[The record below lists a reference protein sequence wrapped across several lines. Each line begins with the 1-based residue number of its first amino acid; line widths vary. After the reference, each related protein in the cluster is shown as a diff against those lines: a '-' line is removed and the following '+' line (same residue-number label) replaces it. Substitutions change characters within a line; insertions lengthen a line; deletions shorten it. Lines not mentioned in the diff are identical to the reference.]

1 MCDVEKIRESFK
13 PDHITTLFVGES
25 APAGGDFFYDGNSI
39 LFRAMKQA
47 FEGSESFLKDFQAS
61 GFFLDDLILEP
72 ANNLED
78 VARDALRWNSV
89 PGLADRIREYQPS
102 AIVTLMR
109 GIELMVIEAICQS
122 GHNSKTYHVP
132 FPGTGNWKY
141 FQREMQPVIPELPTL
156 HGKKWK
162 ESQTVTIEGK
172 RQSIPLTE
180 GPSRAAARSYLRG
193 AGFAKDDLHKPI
205 IGIANTWTEIGT
217 CNVHLREIAEALKQ
231 GIREAGG
238 TPMEFNTVTISDGI
252 TMGTQGMKASLVSR
266 EVIADSIELVARGNL
281 FDGLVGIGG
290 CDKNMPGII
299 MALCR
304 LDIPGM
310 MLYGGSIAPGKLN
323 GPNGEKIDITI
334 QNVFEGIG
342 AYAAG
347 KIDDAGLEALEANAC
362 PGAGACGGQFTA
374 NTMAMSGELLGISPM
389 ELSGVPATAKNKLEA
404 TRAAGRMLMDAVRAN
419 RRPSQ
424 IINRKSLENTI
435 ASVAASGG
443 STNAVLHLIA
453 IARELGIDLKMDDFD
468 RISTQTPFICD
479 LTPAGKYVASDYQ
492 AAGGSRLLAKRMI
505 DAGHADGSMLT
516 ISGRTLSEEAA
527 LAVETPGQ
535 VVIGKFESPIKPN
548 GGLVILKGNLAPEG
562 SVMKIAA
569 ANRYEHRGPARVFEC
584 EEDCFAAV
592 QTGKIKPNDVLV
604 IRYEGP
610 KGGPGMREML
620 QVTAAVSGNP
630 ELSST
635 VALLT
640 DGRFSGATRGFT
652 AGHVAPEA
660 FVGGPIAAV
669 REGDII
675 HFDIP
680 KRTLNVEISDEE
692 MRKRLEGFK
701 APALRWPSG
710 VFRKYVDRVKSA
722 SEGATT

>member
-1 MCDVEKIRESFK
+1 M
-13 PDHITTLFVGES
+13 
-25 APAGGDFFYDGNSI
+25 
-39 LFRAMKQA
+39 
-47 FEGSESFLKDFQAS
+47 
-61 GFFLDDLILEP
+61 
-72 ANNLED
+72 
-78 VARDALRWNSV
+78 
-89 PGLADRIREYQPS
+89 
-102 AIVTLMR
+102 
-109 GIELMVIEAICQS
+109 
-122 GHNSKTYHVP
+122 
-132 FPGTGNWKY
+132 
-141 FQREMQPVIPELPTL
+141 
-156 HGKKWK
+156 
-162 ESQTVTIEGK
+162 TIEGK

-193 AGFAKDDLHKPI
+193 AGFSKEDLHKPI

-217 CNVHLREIAEALKQ
+217 CNVHLRDIAEALKE

-310 MLYGGSIAPGKLN
+310 MLYGGSIAPGKLD
-323 GPNGEKIDITI
+323 GVDITI

-342 AYAAG
+342 SHAAG
-347 KIDDAGLEALEANAC
+347 RIDDAGLEALEANAC

-374 NTMAMSGELLGISPM
+374 NTMAMSGEILGISPIY
-389 ELSGVPATAKNKLEA
+389 LSGVPAISTDKHAA
-404 TRAAGRMLMDAVRAN
+404 TREAGRILMDAVRAN

-424 IINRKSLENTI
+424 IITRTSLENTI

-453 IARELGIDLKMDDFD
+453 IARELNIPLSVDDFD
-468 RISTQTPFICD
+468 QISKRTPFICD

-492 AAGGSRLLAKRMI
+492 AAGGSRLLAKRLI
-505 DAGHADGSMLT
+505 EAGHADGSTLT
-516 ISGRTLSEEAA
+516 ISGNTLAEEAA
-527 LAVETPGQ
+527 LAQETPGQ
-535 VVIGKFESPIKPN
+535 AVIRRFENPIKPT

-562 SVMKIAA
+562 CVMKVAA
-569 ANRYEHRGPARVFEC
+569 ANRVEHRGPARVFEC
-584 EEDCFAAV
+584 EDDCFAAV
-592 QTGKIKPNDVLV
+592 QSGNIRPNDVLV

-620 QVTAAVSGNP
+620 QVTAAISSNA
-630 ELSST
+630 ELAAS
-635 VALLT
+635 VALMT

-669 REGDII
+669 REGDMI

-680 KRTLNVEISDEE
+680 NRTLMLELSEEEIAA
-692 MRKRLEGFK
+692 RLKGFRP
-701 APALRWPSG
+701 PALRWPRG
-710 VFRKYVDRVKSA
+710 VFRKYVDRVNSA

>member
-1 MCDVEKIRESFK
+1 MSNE
-13 PDHITTLFVGES
+13 TT
-25 APAGGDFFYDGNSI
+25 
-39 LFRAMKQA
+39 
-47 FEGSESFLKDFQAS
+47 
-61 GFFLDDLILEP
+61 
-72 ANNLED
+72 
-78 VARDALRWNSV
+78 
-89 PGLADRIREYQPS
+89 
-102 AIVTLMR
+102 
-109 GIELMVIEAICQS
+109 
-122 GHNSKTYHVP
+122 
-132 FPGTGNWKY
+132 
-141 FQREMQPVIPELPTL
+141 
-156 HGKKWK
+156 
-162 ESQTVTIEGK
+162 GK
-172 RQSIPLTE
+172 RISVPLTE

-193 AGFAKDDLHKPI
+193 SGFAKEDLHKPI

-238 TPMEFNTVTISDGI
+238 TPMEFNTITISDGI

-323 GPNGEKIDITI
+323 GVDITI

-342 AYAAG
+342 SYAAG
-347 KIDDAGLEALEANAC
+347 RIDEAGLEALEANAC

-374 NTMAMSGELLGISPM
+374 NTMAMSGEILGISPIY
-389 ELSGVPATAKNKLEA
+389 LSGVPATNPDKRATSKDKFAA
-404 TRAAGRMLMDAVRAN
+404 TREAGHILMDAVRAN
-419 RRPSQ
+419 RRPSE
-424 IINRKSLENTI
+424 IITRKSLENTI

-453 IARELGIDLKMDDFD
+453 IARELNIPLTVDDFD
-468 RISTQTPFICD
+468 EISKRTPFICD

-492 AAGGSRLLAKRMI
+492 AAGGSRLLAQRLI
-505 DAGHADGSMLT
+505 AAGHADGTTLT
-516 ISGRTLSEEAA
+516 ISGKTLAEEAA
-527 LAVETPGQ
+527 LAQETPGQ
-535 VVIGKFESPIKPN
+535 PVIHTFEDPIKPT

-569 ANRYEHRGPARVFEC
+569 ANRVEHRGPARVFEC

-592 QTGKIKPNDVLV
+592 QTGQIKPGDVLV

-620 QVTAAVSGNP
+620 QVTAAVSSNA
-630 ELSST
+630 ELS
-635 VALLT
+635 
-640 DGRFSGATRGFT
+640 
-652 AGHVAPEA
+652 VAPEA

-680 KRTLNVEISDEE
+680 NRKLTLEVSAEE
-692 MRKRLEGFK
+692 MASRLKGFK
-701 APALRWPSG
+701 PPALRWPRG
-710 VFRKYVDRVKSA
+710 VFRKYVDRVTSA

>member
-1 MCDVEKIRESFK
+1 M
-13 PDHITTLFVGES
+13 
-25 APAGGDFFYDGNSI
+25 
-39 LFRAMKQA
+39 
-47 FEGSESFLKDFQAS
+47 
-61 GFFLDDLILEP
+61 
-72 ANNLED
+72 
-78 VARDALRWNSV
+78 
-89 PGLADRIREYQPS
+89 
-102 AIVTLMR
+102 
-109 GIELMVIEAICQS
+109 
-122 GHNSKTYHVP
+122 
-132 FPGTGNWKY
+132 
-141 FQREMQPVIPELPTL
+141 
-156 HGKKWK
+156 
-162 ESQTVTIEGK
+162 TIEGK
-172 RQSIPLTE
+172 RQSIPMTE

-193 AGFAKDDLHKPI
+193 VGYSKEDLHKPI
-205 IGIANTWTEIGT
+205 IGIANTWAEIGT
-217 CNVHLREIAEALKQ
+217 CNIHLRDIAEALKE

-342 AYAAG
+342 SHAAG
-347 KIDDAGLEALEANAC
+347 RIDDAGLEALEANAC

-374 NTMAMSGELLGISPM
+374 NTMAMSGEILGISPIY
-389 ELSGVPATAKNKLEA
+389 LSGVPATSKDKHAA
-404 TRAAGRMLMDAVRAN
+404 TREAGRILMDAVRAN

-424 IINRKSLENTI
+424 IITRKSLENTI

-453 IARELGIDLKMDDFD
+453 IAREMGIELSIDDFD
-468 RISTQTPFICD
+468 VISKRTPFICD

-492 AAGGSRLLAKRMI
+492 AAGGSRLLAKRLI
-505 DAGHADGSMLT
+505 EAGHADGSTLT
-516 ISGRTLSEEAA
+516 ISGKTLAEEAA
-527 LAVETPGQ
+527 LARETPGQ
-535 VVIGKFESPIKPN
+535 VVIHTFENPIKPT

-562 SVMKIAA
+562 CVMKVAA
-569 ANRYEHRGPARVFEC
+569 ANRIEHRGPARVFDT
-584 EEDCFAAV
+584 EEACFAAV
-592 QTGKIKPNDVLV
+592 QSAQIKPGDVLV

-620 QVTAAVSGNP
+620 QVTAAISSNA
-630 ELSST
+630 ELSAH

-640 DGRFSGATRGFT
+640 DGRFSGATRGMT

-680 KRTLNVEISDEE
+680 NRKLNLEVSEQEIAS
-692 MRKRLEGFK
+692 RLKGFT
-701 APALRWPSG
+701 PPPLRWPRG
-710 VFRKYVDRVKSA
+710 VFRKYVDRVSSA

>member
-1 MCDVEKIRESFK
+1 M
-13 PDHITTLFVGES
+13 
-25 APAGGDFFYDGNSI
+25 
-39 LFRAMKQA
+39 
-47 FEGSESFLKDFQAS
+47 
-61 GFFLDDLILEP
+61 
-72 ANNLED
+72 
-78 VARDALRWNSV
+78 
-89 PGLADRIREYQPS
+89 
-102 AIVTLMR
+102 
-109 GIELMVIEAICQS
+109 
-122 GHNSKTYHVP
+122 
-132 FPGTGNWKY
+132 
-141 FQREMQPVIPELPTL
+141 
-156 HGKKWK
+156 
-162 ESQTVTIEGK
+162 TIEGK

-193 AGFAKDDLHKPI
+193 SGFSKEDLHKPI
-205 IGIANTWTEIGT
+205 IGIANTWTDIGT
-217 CNVHLREIAEALKQ
+217 CNFHLRKIAEAVKE
-231 GIREAGG
+231 GVREAGG
-238 TPMEFNTVTISDGI
+238 TPMEFNTITISDGI

-266 EVIADSIELVARGNL
+266 EVIADSIELMTRGNL
-281 FDGLVGIGG
+281 FDGLIGIGG

-323 GPNGEKIDITI
+323 GSDITI

-342 AYAAG
+342 SLADG
-347 KIDDAGLEALEANAC
+347 RIDEAQLECLEANAC

-374 NTMAMSGELLGISPM
+374 NTMAMSAEIMGISPIH
-389 ELSGVPATAKNKLEA
+389 LSGVPAALPEKMAASRE
-404 TRAAGRMLMDAVRAN
+404 AGRILMDAVRAN

-424 IINRKSLENTI
+424 IITRKSIENTI

-443 STNAVLHLIA
+443 STNAVLHLLA
-453 IARELGIDLKMDDFD
+453 IAREMGIELSIDDFD
-468 RISTQTPFICD
+468 AISKRTPFICD
-479 LTPAGKYVASDYQ
+479 LTPSGKYVASDYQ

-505 DAGHADGSMLT
+505 DAGLADGS
-516 ISGRTLSEEAA
+516 TLAITGKTLAEEAE
-527 LAVETPGQ
+527 LARETPGQ
-535 VVIGKFESPIKPN
+535 VVIHTFDKPLKPN

-562 SVMKIAA
+562 CVMKIAA
-569 ANRYEHRGPARVFEC
+569 ADRYEHRGPARVFDC

-592 QTGKIKPNDVLV
+592 QSGKINAGDVIV

-620 QVTAAVSGNP
+620 QVTAAISGSH
-630 ELSST
+630 LSNS

-669 REGDII
+669 REGEMI
-675 HFDIP
+675 HFDI
-680 KRTLNVEISDEE
+680 RNRRLTLELSDEE
-692 MRKRLEGFK
+692 MAARLKGFK
-701 APALRWPSG
+701 PPALRWPKG

-722 SEGATT
+722 AEGATT

>member
-1 MCDVEKIRESFK
+1 M
-13 PDHITTLFVGES
+13 
-25 APAGGDFFYDGNSI
+25 
-39 LFRAMKQA
+39 
-47 FEGSESFLKDFQAS
+47 
-61 GFFLDDLILEP
+61 
-72 ANNLED
+72 
-78 VARDALRWNSV
+78 
-89 PGLADRIREYQPS
+89 
-102 AIVTLMR
+102 
-109 GIELMVIEAICQS
+109 
-122 GHNSKTYHVP
+122 
-132 FPGTGNWKY
+132 
-141 FQREMQPVIPELPTL
+141 
-156 HGKKWK
+156 
-162 ESQTVTIEGK
+162 TIEGK

-193 AGFAKDDLHKPI
+193 AGFSKDDLHKPI
-205 IGIANTWTEIGT
+205 IGVANTWTEIGT
-217 CNVHLREIAEALKQ
+217 CNVHLRDIAEALKE

-323 GPNGEKIDITI
+323 GVDITI

-342 AYAAG
+342 SHAAG
-347 KIDDAGLEALEANAC
+347 RIDDAGLEALEANAC

-374 NTMAMSGELLGISPM
+374 NTMAMSGEILGISPIY
-389 ELSGVPATAKNKLEA
+389 LSGVPAISTDKHAA
-404 TRAAGRMLMDAVRAN
+404 TREAGRILMDAVRAN
-419 RRPSQ
+419 RRPSE
-424 IINRKSLENTI
+424 IITRRSLENTI

-453 IARELGIDLKMDDFD
+453 IARELNIPLNVDDFD
-468 RISTQTPFICD
+468 QISKRTPFICD

-492 AAGGSRLLAKRMI
+492 AAGGSRLLAKRLI
-505 DAGHADGSMLT
+505 EAGHADGSALT
-516 ISGRTLSEEAA
+516 ISGKTLAEEAA
-527 LAVETPGQ
+527 LAKETPGQ
-535 VVIGKFESPIKPN
+535 VVIRGFDNPIKPT

-562 SVMKIAA
+562 CVMKVAA
-569 ANRYEHRGPARVFEC
+569 ANRVEHRGPARVFEC
-584 EEDCFAAV
+584 EDDCFAAV
-592 QTGKIKPNDVLV
+592 QSGNIKPNDVLV

-620 QVTAAVSGNP
+620 QVTAAISSNP
-630 ELSST
+630 ELAAT
-635 VALLT
+635 VALMT

-669 REGDII
+669 REGDMIQ
-675 HFDIP
+675 FDIP
-680 KRTLNVEISDEE
+680 NRTLTLELSEEEIAA
-692 MRKRLEGFK
+692 RLKGFRP
-701 APALRWPSG
+701 PALRWPRG
-710 VFRKYVDRVKSA
+710 VFRKYVDRVNSA

>member
-1 MCDVEKIRESFK
+1 
-13 PDHITTLFVGES
+13 
-25 APAGGDFFYDGNSI
+25 
-39 LFRAMKQA
+39 
-47 FEGSESFLKDFQAS
+47 
-61 GFFLDDLILEP
+61 
-72 ANNLED
+72 
-78 VARDALRWNSV
+78 
-89 PGLADRIREYQPS
+89 
-102 AIVTLMR
+102 
-109 GIELMVIEAICQS
+109 
-122 GHNSKTYHVP
+122 
-132 FPGTGNWKY
+132 
-141 FQREMQPVIPELPTL
+141 
-156 HGKKWK
+156 
-162 ESQTVTIEGK
+162 VTIEGK

-193 AGFAKDDLHKPI
+193 SGFKKEDLHKPI

-217 CNVHLREIAEALKQ
+217 CNVHLRDIAEALKE

-238 TPMEFNTVTISDGI
+238 TPMEFNTITISDGI

-310 MLYGGSIAPGKLN
+310 MLYGGSIAPGKLT

-342 AYAAG
+342 SHAAG
-347 KIDDAGLEALEANAC
+347 RIDDAGLEALEANAC

-374 NTMAMSGELLGISPM
+374 NTMAMSGEILGISPIQ
-389 ELSGVPATAKNKLEA
+389 LSGVPATSKDKHAA
-404 TRAAGRMLMDAVRAN
+404 TREAGHILMDAVRAN

-424 IINRKSLENTI
+424 IITRKSIENTI

-443 STNAVLHLIA
+443 STNAVLHLLA
-453 IARELGIDLKMDDFD
+453 IAREIGIELSIDDFD
-468 RISTQTPFICD
+468 VISKRTPFICD
-479 LTPAGKYVASDYQ
+479 LTPAGKFVASDYQ
-492 AAGGSRLLAKRMI
+492 AAGGSRVLAKRLI
-505 DAGHADGSMLT
+505 EAGHADGSTLT
-516 ISGRTLSEEAA
+516 ISGKTLAEEAA
-527 LAVETPGQ
+527 LAKETPGQ
-535 VVIGKFESPIKPN
+535 VVIHTFENPIKPT

-562 SVMKIAA
+562 SVMKVAA
-569 ANRYEHRGPARVFEC
+569 ANRLEHRGPARVFEC

-592 QTGKIKPNDVLV
+592 QSGQIKPGDVLV

-620 QVTAAVSGNP
+620 QVTAAISSNA
-630 ELSST
+630 ELSAN

-680 KRTLNVEISDEE
+680 NRTLTLEVGQDEIAA
-692 MRKRLEGFK
+692 RLKDFTP
-701 APALRWPSG
+701 PALRWPRG
-710 VFRKYVDRVKSA
+710 VFRKYVDRVTSA

>member
-1 MCDVEKIRESFK
+1 M
-13 PDHITTLFVGES
+13 
-25 APAGGDFFYDGNSI
+25 
-39 LFRAMKQA
+39 
-47 FEGSESFLKDFQAS
+47 
-61 GFFLDDLILEP
+61 
-72 ANNLED
+72 
-78 VARDALRWNSV
+78 
-89 PGLADRIREYQPS
+89 
-102 AIVTLMR
+102 
-109 GIELMVIEAICQS
+109 
-122 GHNSKTYHVP
+122 
-132 FPGTGNWKY
+132 
-141 FQREMQPVIPELPTL
+141 
-156 HGKKWK
+156 
-162 ESQTVTIEGK
+162 TIEGK

-193 AGFAKDDLHKPI
+193 VGFSKQELRRPI

-217 CNVHLREIAEALKQ
+217 CNMHLRELAEAVKE

-238 TPMEFNTVTISDGI
+238 TPMEFNTITISDGI

-266 EVIADSIELVARGNL
+266 EVIADSIELMARGNL

-323 GPNGEKIDITI
+323 GADITI
-334 QNVFEGIG
+334 QDVFEGIG
-342 AYAAG
+342 SHAAG
-347 KIDDAGLEALEANAC
+347 RIDDAGLEALEANAC

-374 NTMAMSGELLGISPM
+374 NTMAMSGEILGISPIQ
-389 ELSGVPATAKNKLEA
+389 LSGVPATAPNKLEA
-404 TRAAGRMLMDAVRAN
+404 CREAGRMLMDAVRAN

-424 IINRKSLENTI
+424 IITRKSLENAI
-435 ASVAASGG
+435 ASVSASGG
-443 STNAVLHLIA
+443 STNAVLHLLA
-453 IARELGIDLKMDDFD
+453 IARELDIPLTIDDFD
-468 RISTQTPFICD
+468 IISKRTPYICS
-479 LTPAGKYVASDYQ
+479 LTPAGKFVASDYQ
-492 AAGGSRLLAKRMI
+492 AAGGSRLLAKRLI
-505 DAGHADGSMLT
+505 DAGHADGSALT
-516 ISGRTLSEEAA
+516 VSGRTLAEEAA
-527 LAVETPGQ
+527 LAQETPGQ
-535 VVIGKFESPIKPN
+535 QVIGTFEKPIKPN

-562 SVMKIAA
+562 CVMKIAA
-569 ANRYEHRGPARVFEC
+569 ANRMEHRGPARVFDH

-592 QTGKIKPNDVLV
+592 QTGQIKPNDVLV

-620 QVTAAVSGNP
+620 QVTAAVSSNS
-630 ELSST
+630 ELSAT

-680 KRTLNVEISDEE
+680 NRKLDVEISDAE
-692 MRKRLEGFK
+692 MAARLKGFK
-701 APALRWPSG
+701 PPALRWPRG
-710 VFRKYVDRVKSA
+710 VFKKYVDRVTSA

>member
-1 MCDVEKIRESFK
+1 M
-13 PDHITTLFVGES
+13 T
-25 APAGGDFFYDGNSI
+25 
-39 LFRAMKQA
+39 
-47 FEGSESFLKDFQAS
+47 
-61 GFFLDDLILEP
+61 
-72 ANNLED
+72 
-78 VARDALRWNSV
+78 
-89 PGLADRIREYQPS
+89 
-102 AIVTLMR
+102 
-109 GIELMVIEAICQS
+109 
-122 GHNSKTYHVP
+122 
-132 FPGTGNWKY
+132 
-141 FQREMQPVIPELPTL
+141 
-156 HGKKWK
+156 
-162 ESQTVTIEGK
+162 EGK
-172 RQSIPLTE
+172 RNSIPLTE

-193 AGFAKDDLHKPI
+193 AGFKKEDLHKPI

-217 CNVHLREIAEALKQ
+217 CNVHLHEIAAALKE

-323 GPNGEKIDITI
+323 GPNGAIDITI

-374 NTMAMSGELLGISPM
+374 NTMAMSGEMLGISPM
-389 ELSGVPATAKNKLEA
+389 QLSGVPATAKDKYAA
-404 TRAAGRMLMDAVRAN
+404 TREAGRMIMDAVRAN
-419 RRPSQ
+419 RRPSE
-424 IINRKSLENTI
+424 IITRKALENTI

-453 IARELGIDLKMDDFD
+453 IAHELGIPLSVDDFD
-468 RISTQTPFICD
+468 AISKKTPFICD
-479 LTPAGKYVASDYQ
+479 LVPAGKYMASHFQ
-492 AAGGSRLLAKRMI
+492 EAGGSRVLAKRLI
-505 DAGHADGSMLT
+505 DAGFADGSTLT
-516 ISGRTLSEEAA
+516 ISGKTLGDEAA
-527 LAVETPGQ
+527 LAEETPGQ
-535 VVIGKFESPIKPN
+535 VVIKTFESPIKAT

-562 SVMKIAA
+562 CVMKVAA
-569 ANRYEHRGPARVFEC
+569 ADRVEHRGPARVFDC

-592 QTGKIKPNDVLV
+592 QSGKIKPGDVLV

-620 QVTAAVSGNP
+620 QVTAAVSGHP
-630 ELSST
+630 DLSHT

-675 HFDIP
+675 HFDVAN
-680 KRTLNVEISDEE
+680 RRLDVELTDQEIKD
-692 MRKRLEGFK
+692 RLKSF
-701 APALRWPSG
+701 APPALRWPGG
-710 VFRKYVDRVKSA
+710 VFRKYVDRVNSA
-722 SEGATT
+722 SLGATT

>member
-1 MCDVEKIRESFK
+1 M
-13 PDHITTLFVGES
+13 
-25 APAGGDFFYDGNSI
+25 
-39 LFRAMKQA
+39 
-47 FEGSESFLKDFQAS
+47 
-61 GFFLDDLILEP
+61 
-72 ANNLED
+72 
-78 VARDALRWNSV
+78 
-89 PGLADRIREYQPS
+89 
-102 AIVTLMR
+102 
-109 GIELMVIEAICQS
+109 
-122 GHNSKTYHVP
+122 
-132 FPGTGNWKY
+132 
-141 FQREMQPVIPELPTL
+141 
-156 HGKKWK
+156 
-162 ESQTVTIEGK
+162 TIEGK

-193 AGFAKDDLHKPI
+193 SGFKKDDLHKPI
-205 IGIANTWTEIGT
+205 IGVANTWTEIGT
-217 CNVHLREIAEALKQ
+217 CNVHLREIAEALKE

-266 EVIADSIELVARGNL
+266 EVIADSIELMARGNL

-310 MLYGGSIAPGKLN
+310 MLYGGSIAPGKLD
-323 GPNGEKIDITI
+323 GPDGKKIDITI

-342 AYAAG
+342 SYAAG
-347 KIDDAGLEALEANAC
+347 RIDDAGLEALEANAC

-374 NTMAMSGELLGISPM
+374 NTMAMSAEILGIAPI
-389 ELSGVPATAKNKLEA
+389 ELSGVPATAPNKLQA
-404 TRAAGRMLMDAVRAN
+404 TRAAGRILMDAVRAN

-424 IINRKSLENTI
+424 IITRKSLENTI

-443 STNAVLHLIA
+443 STNAVLHLLA
-453 IARELGIDLKMDDFD
+453 IARELGIELNIDDFD
-468 RISTQTPFICD
+468 AISSRTPYICS

-505 DAGHADGSMLT
+505 DAGHADGSALT
-516 ISGRTLSEEAA
+516 VSGKTLAEEAA
-527 LAVETPGQ
+527 TAKETPGQ
-535 VVIGKFESPIKPN
+535 DVITTFEKPIKPN

-562 SVMKIAA
+562 CVMKIAA
-569 ANRYEHRGPARVFEC
+569 AGKYEHRGPARVFDS
-584 EEDCFAAV
+584 EEDCFKVV
-592 QTGKIKPNDVLV
+592 QAGGIKPGDVVV

-620 QVTAAVSGNP
+620 QVTAAISSNA
-630 ELSST
+630 ELSAQ

-640 DGRFSGATRGFT
+640 DGRFCGATRGFT

-675 HFDIP
+675 SFDIA
-680 KRTLNVEISDEE
+680 KRTLDVEISKEE
-692 MRKRLEGFK
+692 MAARLKNFK
-701 APALRWPSG
+701 PPALRWPKG
-710 VFRKYVDRVKSA
+710 VFRKYVDRVNSA
-722 SEGATT
+722 AEGATT